1 MDTEITRAKML
12 LKDLEI
18 DELEDFQKLIS
29 DLIEKKK
36 SQKHLENVLDKRLV
50 RYWW

>member
-12 LKDLEI
+12 LKDLEL
-18 DELEDFQKLIS
+18 DELEDFQNLIS

-36 SQKHLENVLDKRLV
+36 SQEYLDKITRFNL
-50 RYWW
+50 RNEW

>member
-12 LKDLEI
+12 LKDLDI
-18 DELEDFQKLIS
+18 DELEDFQNLIS

-36 SQKHLENVLDKRLV
+36 SQEYLEKVADWYFV
-50 RYWW
+50 G